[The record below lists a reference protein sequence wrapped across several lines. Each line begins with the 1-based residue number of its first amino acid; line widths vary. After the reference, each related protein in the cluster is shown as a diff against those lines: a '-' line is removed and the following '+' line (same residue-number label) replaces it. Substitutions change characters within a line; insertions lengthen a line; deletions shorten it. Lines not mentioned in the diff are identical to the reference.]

1 MEKVRFGVIGI
12 GNMGTSHSGW
22 LVGNRIEGAELTAVC
37 DIDEK
42 RREWAK
48 ENLPGTV
55 TVYFFFFCSCPKMS
69 DSVIT
74 ANLINGYSKPFFAW
88 P

>member
-42 RREWAK
+42 E
-48 ENLPGTV
+48 ENGQRKIFPGQ
-55 TVYFFFFCSCPKMS
+55 
-69 DSVIT
+69 
-74 ANLINGYSKPFFAW
+74 
-88 P
+88 

>member
-42 RREWAK
+42 RMGKGKSSR
-48 ENLPGTV
+48 
-55 TVYFFFFCSCPKMS
+55 
-69 DSVIT
+69 DS
-74 ANLINGYSKPFFAW
+74 NCL
-88 P
+88 